1 MENHASKRRV
11 SAGGQAG
18 AVRSSPAKPRRDDM
32 EISDDEPPH
41 DDAADDD
48 DSGAAEAIEVFSTW
62 DPDTEVMRYRA
73 NVAGA
78 TAPLNYKGYASTAEE
93 FEEKKAKRYALAVK
107 EWRRLSAG
115 STESASSSCAS
126 RGRFSMDTYTLR
138 DKRQQ
143 PQRKMAGGS
152 VSLWWTPKPPPSHLS
167 RCLTCSASGRLVECW
182 KCPRA
187 FCDACCTV
195 DQAGCL

>member
-1 MENHASKRRV
+1 MENHASKCRV

-41 DDAADDD
+41 DDAADDG

-62 DPDTEVMRYRA
+62 DPDTKVMRYRA
-73 NVAGA
+73 YVAGA
-78 TAPLNYKGYASTAEE
+78 TAPLNYKGYVSTAEE

-107 EWRRLSAG
+107 EWRRPSAG
-115 STESASSSCAS
+115 SAESARSSCAS
-126 RGRFSMDTYTLR
+126 RGRFSMDAYTLR

-143 PQRKMAGGS
+143 PQRKMAGGG
-152 VSLWWTPKPPPSHLS
+152 PPPSHLS
-167 RCLTCSASGRLVECW
+167 RCLTCSASGRLVDSGGQLVECS

-195 DQAGCL
+195 GATGCL